1 MMDTL
6 INTIMK
12 RKQELIGVIIQT
24 QSFPARVVKYIAYLA
39 WLVLVVNR
47 VDSLLSFL
55 SYIILLSRFMSVT
68 RRLIKDLKC
77 LYICI
82 YSCFSISAPSRHMS
96 ICDFWV
102 IPSRLFLCLLNSFI
116 DLIIS
121 PSLSP
126 LLCISLFLRTRFSSP
141 TREIAIS
148 KSLLRHGPASVLF
161 ISRYI
166 YSLSNRSVFISSGL
180 SELRGSRPGAESNK

>member
-55 SYIILLSRFMSVT
+55 SYIILLSRFMSAT
-68 RRLIKDLKC
+68 RRLMKDLKC
-77 LYICI
+77 LYIYTLVFPFLHRLATCRSAI
-82 YSCFSISAPSRHMS
+82 FGLSPPDFFSA
-96 ICDFWV
+96 
-102 IPSRLFLCLLNSFI
+102 CLIVSSLSLYI
-116 DLIIS
+116 
-121 PSLSP
+121 SLSP
-126 LLCISLFLRTRFSSP
+126 LFSVYP
-141 TREIAIS
+141 CFQE
-148 KSLLRHGPASVLF
+148 P
-161 ISRYI
+161 
-166 YSLSNRSVFISSGL
+166 
-180 SELRGSRPGAESNK
+180 